1 MSSHHHVTWSR
12 WIPSEPAGQR
22 GCLWRNEDQRSD
34 PSPRKKHCE
43 WKKQKW
49 KNVQQK
55 CKTYNM
61 FLFFFMTWCPYGILW
76 LWRCSQIKTTL
87 FLSLIA
93 LCFQDGFPWSSTS
106 NTQAAENSSWNTGR
120 RAVSASSLLRKMVL
134 GQSLKTMMRQD
145 GFHQQFRLYITCP
158 SMS

>member
-61 FLFFFMTWCPYGILW
+61 FLIFLW
-76 LWRCSQIKTTL
+76 LDVHMASYGYEGVPKSKQ
-87 FLSLIA
+87 
-93 LCFQDGFPWSSTS
+93 LCFWVWSPCVSKMGSRDLPRQTPKLPK
-106 NTQAAENSSWNTGR
+106 TPHETPGDARFLPAHYFEN
-120 RAVSASSLLRKMVL
+120 LVL
-134 GQSLKTMMRQD
+134 GQSLKSRPWWQWCAKMAFINNSACT
-145 GFHQQFRLYITCP
+145 
-158 SMS
+158 